1 MDVTAPPTVVTTTS
15 LTPAVPEGAAAVR
28 DVPDPFTTTLVAAA
42 PPTVKVAP
50 VKFVPVIVIAV
61 PDVNGPDDGLTLAIV
76 GAATYVNVMACD
88 VDPPTVVTTIVFAPA
103 VPTGVTALMDV
114 ALSTTTPVAATP
126 PIVTL
131 VAPVKFVPVMV
142 MAVPAVN
149 GPDDGLTLAMV
160 GAATYVNA
168 PVDVST
174 PPTVVTTT
182 SFTPAIPT
190 GAAAV
195 NDVPEPF
202 TTTPVAAA
210 PPTVTEAPVKFVP
223 VIVIAVPAANG
234 PDDGLTLAIVGTAK
248 YVNVL
253 LAVIVPPAVRTWT
266 DLLPAVPAGVVA

>member
-1 MDVTAPPTVVTTTS
+1 MDVSTPPTVVTTTS
-15 LTPAVPEGAAAVR
+15 FAPAVPTGVAAVK
-28 DVPDPFTTTLVAAA
+28 DVPEPFTTTLVAAA
-42 PPTVKVAP
+42 PPTVTEAP
-50 VKFVPVIVIAV
+50 LKFIPVIVIAV

-182 SFTPAIPT
+182 SFTPAVPT
-190 GAAAV
+190 GAVAV

-234 PDDGLTLAIVGTAK
+234 PDDGLTLAIVGAAT
-248 YVNVL
+248 
-253 LAVIVPPAVRTWT
+253 
-266 DLLPAVPAGVVA
+266 